1 MLTFPPDFSFVV
13 QIVSFAV
20 LWFGLK
26 RLLFDPVLRVLETR
40 EQRTT
45 GTVQAAE
52 EMKAAARV
60 AAAEYERRLQEVR
73 EALSAE
79 AAQARTATQHEE
91 QQLVAS
97 ARADANA
104 ELVRLRESLS
114 RQATAARSAVTSE
127 AHGLASR
134 MLERVVG
141 RSVG

>member
-26 RLLFDPVLRVLETR
+26 RLLFDPMLRVLETR

-91 QQLVAS
+91 QQLVAG

-114 RQATAARSAVTSE
+114 RQAAAARSAVTSE